1 MLLIENLQFLPNH
14 YETWPELA
22 TLDDWVKSWIFF
34 NNSIFLGQ
42 SNFHALVSILKQGF
56 LDLWRPYNSAQG
68 IYKNVEGEQWFKVLF
83 WIKLFYVLTLVKKV
97 SVQIGC
103 WNSGSMTPK
112 NCDIFAKIGRIWLVR
127 PLI

>member
-68 IYKNVEGEQWFKVLF
+68 IYKNVKGEHWFKVLF
-83 WIKLFYVLTLVKKV
+83 
-97 SVQIGC
+97 
-103 WNSGSMTPK
+103 
-112 NCDIFAKIGRIWLVR
+112 
-127 PLI
+127 